1 MADATDGSA
10 GANAD
15 EEGTPTWM
23 LLIGMTIG
31 LVVFAVAAQSLQGD
45 PIVLAVLAFAML
57 SAAAGIV
64 FGRRLGRRL

>member
-1 MADATDGSA
+1 MTDATDGS
-10 GANAD
+10 AD

-31 LVVFAVAAQSLQGD
+31 LVVFAVATQSLQGD
-45 PIVLAVLAFAML
+45 QIVLAVLAFAML